1 MVDTLAGLLMKEH
14 NRKYPDRVVLKV
26 AGSTLFR
33 FKQQYRITTKRVAKR
48 KRSIC
53 TVDDSVLTTFQTLDE
68 VSMKT
73 VI

>member
-1 MVDTLAGLLMKEH
+1 MKEH

-48 KRSIC
+48 KRSR
-53 TVDDSVLTTFQTLDE
+53 
-68 VSMKT
+68 
-73 VI
+73 